1 MPKVF
6 KRSPL
11 TDRLVRY
18 LSAFEKGTEIS
29 YDELS
34 RGAGQTI
41 TSRSNNLTYAKK
53 LLEKEFLQVWVA
65 VRNEGIKRCTDTE
78 IAERLPN
85 FHMRGAGR
93 KLKRGGKQS
102 RIVDLKQ
109 LPINE
114 QARFGVHC
122 LQQQLA
128 SQALSRQTH
137 TRLARASRGTSNDL
151 PRFNVLE
158 WALPLSPLKGE

>member
-1 MPKVF
+1 
-6 KRSPL
+6 
-11 TDRLVRY
+11 
-18 LSAFEKGTEIS
+18 
-29 YDELS
+29 
-34 RGAGQTI
+34 
-41 TSRSNNLTYAKK
+41 
-53 LLEKEFLQVWVA
+53 
-65 VRNEGIKRCTDTE
+65 
-78 IAERLPN
+78 
-85 FHMRGAGR
+85 
-93 KLKRGGKQS
+93 
-102 RIVDLKQ
+102 LKQ

-137 TRLARASRGTSNDL
+137 TRLAKASRGTSNDL